1 MKKFLLTTLIG
12 STLLTLYTG
21 CTSPSSPNAGQESV
35 SHSKAALYTKVHN
48 DKQLKQ
54 LVIKAAKV
62 KGWRVT
68 NFKEKSIIAEKFDSQ
83 TPKATTITVQ
93 NGIVDFD
100 FLDGTDE
107 SDIVDL
113 REYIEDLTKTEEEGH

>member
-1 MKKFLLTTLIG
+1 MKKILFSALLGTAV
-12 STLLTLYTG
+12 LTLYGG
-21 CTSPSSPNAGQESV
+21 CSSTSSPQADQESV
-35 SHSKAALYTKVHN
+35 AHSKSALYTQMYN
-48 DKQLKQ
+48 DKRLKQ
-54 LVIKAAKV
+54 LLIKAAKE

-68 NFKEKSIIAEKFDSQ
+68 NFKESSIIAEKFDSDN
-83 TPKATTITVQ
+83 PKATTITVR

-113 REYIEDLTKTEEEGH
+113 RDYIEDLTKAEKEGY